1 MKKEHNLVLGS
12 IGVQP
17 ISNTQELRVDLVEG
31 ATEGEV
37 RVSIQK
43 WWRKDTDSTWNK
55 GKGLYLTKQEAEVI
69 KDLLGQA
76 VM

>member
-31 ATEGEV
+31 CTEGEV

-43 WWRKDTDSTWNK
+43 WWRKDSKSEWSK
-55 GKGLYLTKQEAEVI
+55 GKGLYLTKQEAEGI
-69 KDLLGQA
+69 KELLGQVA
-76 VM
+76 L